1 MWQGNKNNQ
10 VPDYNNKTKINPIV
24 SNQNTNIALDSRRD
38 QDAKKNFTITLLDV
52 DNALITYLDNVINP
66 SVVDAG
72 ENIKVP
78 IIYGNPE
85 KWKAAKVDGGLRDQ
99 QGKLQIPLIMIKR
112 ASFSKDEGYQ
122 TLNRY
127 LTVPVITK
135 FNEKNKYDKFSILN
149 QTVSPTNQIFA
160 VTMPDHIKA
169 EYEFIVWTEYVE
181 QNNAI
186 LEKINFAEG
195 DYWGDKQRFNF
206 RVKIDNYTN
215 TIETSGEKDRIVRST
230 FTLTANAYL
239 LPESFEDRKQTVQ
252 RLLTPK
258 QVKLTSEI
266 VGSVEMAKVNQ
277 KVKDNT
283 YSNKSNPYYSINP
296 IADNDTQWRF
306 SKPTIFS
313 EKTTVEGKAKEVI
326 RKSYA
331 ALIEQTI
338 VMQSSGS
345 NTGSV
350 SIWHDPP
357 ITPNDYG
364 QEGWMAFDGD
374 YHYIYVGGRWL
385 RQSIA
390 EWIN

>member
-1 MWQGNKNNQ
+1 MWQGNKNNP
-10 VPDYNNKTKINPIV
+10 VPTNDNVEKNNPIV
-24 SNQNTNIALDSRRD
+24 SNVRNIALDTRRD
-38 QDAKKNFTITLLDV
+38 EDPKKNFTVTLLDV
-52 DNALITYLDNVINP
+52 DTALISYLQDVINP
-66 SVVDAG
+66 TVVDAG

-85 KWKAAKVDGGLRDQ
+85 KWYAAKAQGALRDQ
-99 QGKLQIPLIMIKR
+99 QGKLQIPLIMVKR
-112 ASFSKDEGYQ
+112 TSFSKDEGYQ
-122 TLNRY
+122 TFNRY
-127 LTVPVITK
+127 LSYPVMTK
-135 FNEKNKYDKFSILN
+135 FNEKNKYDKFSLLN
-149 QTVSPTNQIFA
+149 NTVAPTNQIFA

-215 TIETSGEKDRIVRST
+215 TIESSGEKDRMVRST
-230 FTLTANAYL
+230 FTLSTNAYL

-258 QVKLTSEI
+258 QVKLTAEI
-266 VGSVEMAKVNQ
+266 VSSTQMAAANK
-277 KVKDNT
+277 KVKENT
-283 YSNKSNPYYSINP
+283 YSNKGNPYYSINP
-296 IADNDTQWRF
+296 IVDNDTEWRF
-306 SKPTIFS
+306 PKGTIATEES
-313 EKTTVEGKAKEVI
+313 TTAAGQAITTI

-338 VMQSSGS
+338 NLTV
-345 NTGSV
+345 TGS
-350 SIWHDPP
+350 SDIWHPVP
-357 ITPNDYG
+357 NTPTDYG
-364 QEGWMAFDGD
+364 EEGWMAYDGD

-390 EWIN
+390 EWVT

>member
-1 MWQGNKNNQ
+1 MWQGNTNNPVPTNNNVEKN
-10 VPDYNNKTKINPIV
+10 NPIV
-24 SNQNTNIALDSRRD
+24 SNVRNIALDTRRD
-38 QDAKKNFTITLLDV
+38 EDAKKNFTVSLLDI
-52 DNALITYLDNVINP
+52 DTALISYIQNIINP
-66 SVVDAG
+66 TVIDAG

-85 KWKAAKVDGGLRDQ
+85 KWYAAKAQGALRDQ
-99 QGKLQIPLIMIKR
+99 QGKLQIPLIMVKR
-112 ASFSKDEGYQ
+112 TSFSKDEGYQ
-122 TLNRY
+122 TFNRY
-127 LTVPVITK
+127 LSYPVMTK
-135 FNEKNKYDKFSILN
+135 FNEKNKYDKFSLLN
-149 QTVSPTNQIFA
+149 KTVAPTNQIFA

-215 TIETSGEKDRIVRST
+215 TIESSGEKDRMVRST
-230 FTLTANAYL
+230 FTLSTNAYL

-252 RLLTPK
+252 RMLTPK
-258 QVKLTSEI
+258 QIKLTAEI
-266 VGSVEMAKVNQ
+266 VSSAQMDIVNK

-283 YSNKSNPYYSINP
+283 YSNKGNPYYSINP
-296 IADNDTQWRF
+296 LVEKDSERRFPKGTIATEE
-306 SKPTIFS
+306 S
-313 EKTTVEGKAKEVI
+313 TTAAGEAITTI

-331 ALIEQTI
+331 ALIQQTI
-338 VMQSSGS
+338 NLTVSGS
-345 NTGSV
+345 QETT
-350 SIWHDPP
+350 IWHPVP
-357 ITPNDYG
+357 NTPTDYG
-364 QEGWMAFDGD
+364 ESGWMAYDGD

-390 EWIN
+390 EWTS

>member
-1 MWQGNKNNQ
+1 MWQGNKNNP
-10 VPDYNNKTKINPIV
+10 VPTNDNVEKNNPIV
-24 SNQNTNIALDSRRD
+24 SNVRNIALDTRRD
-38 QDAKKNFTITLLDV
+38 EDPKKNFTVTLLDV
-52 DNALITYLDNVINP
+52 DTALISYLQDVINP
-66 SVVDAG
+66 TVVDAG

-85 KWKAAKVDGGLRDQ
+85 KWYAAKAQGALRDQ
-99 QGKLQIPLIMIKR
+99 QGKLQIPLIMVKR
-112 ASFSKDEGYQ
+112 TSFSKDEGYQ
-122 TLNRY
+122 TFNRY
-127 LTVPVITK
+127 LSYPVMTK
-135 FNEKNKYDKFSILN
+135 FNEKNKYDKFSLLN
-149 QTVSPTNQIFA
+149 NTVAPTNQIFA

-215 TIETSGEKDRIVRST
+215 TIESSGEKDRMVRST
-230 FTLTANAYL
+230 FTLSTNAYL

-258 QVKLTSEI
+258 QVKLTAEI
-266 VGSVEMAKVNQ
+266 VSSTQMAAVNK

-296 IADNDTQWRF
+296 IVDNDTEWRF
-306 SKPTIFS
+306 PKGTIATEES
-313 EKTTVEGKAKEVI
+313 TTAAGQAITTI

-338 VMQSSGS
+338 NLTVSGS
-345 NTGSV
+345 QEVT
-350 SIWHDPP
+350 IWHPVP
-357 ITPNDYG
+357 NTPTDYG
-364 QEGWMAFDGD
+364 EEGWMAYDGD

-390 EWIN
+390 EWVT

>member
-1 MWQGNKNNQ
+1 M
-10 VPDYNNKTKINPIV
+10 VC
-24 SNQNTNIALDSRRD
+24 L
-38 QDAKKNFTITLLDV
+38 AK
-52 DNALITYLDNVINP
+52 AQ
-66 SVVDAG
+66 
-72 ENIKVP
+72 
-78 IIYGNPE
+78 
-85 KWKAAKVDGGLRDQ
+85 GGLRDQ

-112 ASFSKDEGYQ
+112 TSFAKDEGYQ
-122 TLNRY
+122 TFNRY
-127 LTVPVITK
+127 LSYPVMTK
-135 FNEKNKYDKFSILN
+135 FNEKNKYDKFSLLN
-149 QTVSPTNQIFA
+149 KTVAPTNQIFA

-215 TIETSGEKDRIVRST
+215 TIESSGDKDRVVRST
-230 FTLTANAYL
+230 FTLSTHAYL

-258 QVKLTSEI
+258 QVKLTAEI
-266 VGSVEMAKVNQ
+266 VSSTEMAKINQ

-283 YSNKSNPYYSINP
+283 YSNKGNPYYSINP
-296 IADNDTQWRF
+296 IVANDTEWRF
-306 SKPTIFS
+306 SKATIATEQS
-313 EKTTVEGKAKEVI
+313 TTAAGEAITTI

-338 VMQSSGS
+338 NLTVSGS
-345 NTGSV
+345 QQVT
-350 SIWHDPP
+350 IWHDVPT
-357 ITPNDYG
+357 TPNDYG
-364 QEGWMAFDGD
+364 EDGWMAYDGD
-374 YHYIYVGGRWL
+374 YHYIYVNGRWL

-390 EWIN
+390 DWVV

>member
-1 MWQGNKNNQ
+1 MWEGNKNNP
-10 VPDYNNKTKINPIV
+10 VPTNNNVEKNNPIV
-24 SNQNTNIALDSRRD
+24 SNVRNIALDTRRD
-38 QDAKKNFTITLLDV
+38 EDPKKNFTVSLLDV
-52 DNALITYLDNVINP
+52 DTALINYLQNVINP
-66 SVVDAG
+66 TVIDAG

-85 KWKAAKVDGGLRDQ
+85 KWYAAKAQGALRDQ
-99 QGKLQIPLIMIKR
+99 QGKLQIPLIMVKR
-112 ASFSKDEGYQ
+112 TSFSKDEGYQ
-122 TLNRY
+122 TFNRY
-127 LTVPVITK
+127 LSYSVMTK
-135 FNEKNKYDKFSILN
+135 FNEKNKYDKFSLLN
-149 QTVSPTNQIFA
+149 NTVAPTNQIFA

-215 TIETSGEKDRIVRST
+215 TIESSGEKDRMVRST
-230 FTLTANAYL
+230 FTLSTNAYL

-258 QVKLTSEI
+258 QVKLTAEI
-266 VGSVEMAKVNQ
+266 VSSTQMAAVNK

-283 YSNKSNPYYSINP
+283 YSNKGNPYYSINP
-296 IADNDTQWRF
+296 IVEKDVEWRF
-306 SKPTIFS
+306 PKGTIATEES
-313 EKTTVEGKAKEVI
+313 TTAAGEAITTI

-338 VMQSSGS
+338 NLTVSGS
-345 NTGSV
+345 QEVT
-350 SIWHDPP
+350 IWHPVP
-357 ITPNDYG
+357 NTPTDYG
-364 QEGWMAFDGD
+364 EEGWMAYDGD

-390 EWIN
+390 EWTS

>member
-1 MWQGNKNNQ
+1 MWQGNKNNP
-10 VPDYNNKTKINPIV
+10 VPTNNNVEKNNPIV
-24 SNQNTNIALDSRRD
+24 SNVRNIALDTRRD
-38 QDAKKNFTITLLDV
+38 EDPKKNFTVSLLDV
-52 DNALITYLDNVINP
+52 DTALINYLQNVINP
-66 SVVDAG
+66 TVIDGG
-72 ENIKVP
+72 ENVKVP

-85 KWKAAKVDGGLRDQ
+85 KWYAAKAQGGLRDQ
-99 QGKLQIPLIMIKR
+99 QGKLQIPLIMVKR
-112 ASFSKDEGYQ
+112 TSFAKDEGYQ
-122 TLNRY
+122 TFNRY
-127 LTVPVITK
+127 LSYPVMTK
-135 FNEKNKYDKFSILN
+135 FNEKNKYDKFSLLN
-149 QTVSPTNQIFA
+149 NTVAPTNQIFA

-215 TIETSGEKDRIVRST
+215 TIESSGEKDRMVRST
-230 FTLTANAYL
+230 FTLTTHAYL

-258 QVKLTSEI
+258 QVKLTAEI
-266 VGSVEMAKVNQ
+266 VSSTQMAKVNQ

-283 YSNKSNPYYSINP
+283 YSNKGNPYYSINP
-296 IADNDTQWRF
+296 IVDNDSEWRF
-306 SKPTIFS
+306 PKATIAT
-313 EKTTVEGKAKEVI
+313 EKSTTAAGEAITTI

-338 VMQSSGS
+338 NLTV
-345 NTGSV
+345 TGSQQV
-350 SIWHDPP
+350 TIWHDVPN
-357 ITPNDYG
+357 TPTDYG
-364 QEGWMAFDGD
+364 EEGWMAYDGD
-374 YHYIYVGGRWL
+374 YHYIYVNGRWL

-390 EWIN
+390 DWVS

>member
-1 MWQGNKNNQ
+1 MWEGNKNNP
-10 VPDYNNKTKINPIV
+10 VPTNNNVEKNNPIV
-24 SNQNTNIALDSRRD
+24 SNVRNIALDTRRD
-38 QDAKKNFTITLLDV
+38 EDPKKNFTVSLLDV
-52 DNALITYLDNVINP
+52 DTALINYLQNVINP
-66 SVVDAG
+66 TVIDAG

-85 KWKAAKVDGGLRDQ
+85 KWYAAKAQGALRDQ
-99 QGKLQIPLIMIKR
+99 QGKLQIPLIMVKR
-112 ASFSKDEGYQ
+112 TSFSKDEGYQ
-122 TLNRY
+122 TFNRY
-127 LTVPVITK
+127 LSYPVMTK
-135 FNEKNKYDKFSILN
+135 FNEKNKYDKFSLLN
-149 QTVSPTNQIFA
+149 NTVAPTNQIFA

-215 TIETSGEKDRIVRST
+215 TIESSGEKDRMVRST
-230 FTLTANAYL
+230 FTLSTNAYL

-258 QVKLTSEI
+258 QVKLTAEI
-266 VGSVEMAKVNQ
+266 VSSTQMAAVNK

-283 YSNKSNPYYSINP
+283 YSNKGNPYYSINP
-296 IADNDTQWRF
+296 IVEKDVEWRF
-306 SKPTIFS
+306 PKGTIATEES
-313 EKTTVEGKAKEVI
+313 TTAAGEAITTI

-338 VMQSSGS
+338 NLTVSGS
-345 NTGSV
+345 QEVT
-350 SIWHDPP
+350 IWHPVP
-357 ITPNDYG
+357 STPTDYG
-364 QEGWMAFDGD
+364 EEGWMAYDGD

-390 EWIN
+390 EWIS

>member
-1 MWQGNKNNQ
+1 MWQGNKNNP
-10 VPDYNNKTKINPIV
+10 VPTNNNVEKNNPIV
-24 SNQNTNIALDSRRD
+24 SNVRNIALDTRRD
-38 QDAKKNFTITLLDV
+38 EDPKKNFTVTLLDV
-52 DNALITYLDNVINP
+52 DTALINYLQNVINP
-66 SVVDAG
+66 TVIDAG

-85 KWKAAKVDGGLRDQ
+85 KWYAAKAQGALRDQ
-99 QGKLQIPLIMIKR
+99 QGKLQIPLIMVKR
-112 ASFSKDEGYQ
+112 TSFSKDEGYQ
-122 TLNRY
+122 TFNRY
-127 LTVPVITK
+127 LSYPVMTK
-135 FNEKNKYDKFSILN
+135 FNEKNKYDKFSLLN
-149 QTVSPTNQIFA
+149 NTVAPTNQIFA

-215 TIETSGEKDRIVRST
+215 TIESSGEKDRMVRST
-230 FTLTANAYL
+230 FTLSTNAYL

-258 QVKLTSEI
+258 QVKLTAEI
-266 VGSVEMAKVNQ
+266 VSSTQMAAVNK
-277 KVKDNT
+277 KVKENT
-283 YSNKSNPYYSINP
+283 YSNKGNPYYSINP
-296 IADNDTQWRF
+296 IVEKDVEWRF
-306 SKPTIFS
+306 PKGTIATEES
-313 EKTTVEGKAKEVI
+313 TTAAGEAITTI

-338 VMQSSGS
+338 NLTVSGS
-345 NTGSV
+345 QEVT
-350 SIWHDPP
+350 IWHPVP
-357 ITPNDYG
+357 NTPTDYG
-364 QEGWMAFDGD
+364 EEGWMAYDGD

-390 EWIN
+390 EWIS

>member
-1 MWQGNKNNQ
+1 MWQGNTNNPVPTNKNVEKN
-10 VPDYNNKTKINPIV
+10 NPIV
-24 SNQNTNIALDSRRD
+24 SNVRNIALDTRRD
-38 QDAKKNFTITLLDV
+38 EDPKKNFTVTLLDI
-52 DNALITYLDNVINP
+52 DTALINYLQDVINP
-66 SVVDAG
+66 TVVDAG

-85 KWKAAKVDGGLRDQ
+85 KWYAAKAQGSLRDQ
-99 QGKLQIPLIMIKR
+99 QGKLQIPLIMVKR
-112 ASFSKDEGYQ
+112 TSFAKDENYK
-122 TLNRY
+122 TFNRY
-127 LTVPVITK
+127 LTYPVMTK
-135 FNEKNKYDKFSILN
+135 FNEKNKYDKFSLLN
-149 QTVSPTNQIFA
+149 KTVAPTNQIFA

-215 TIETSGEKDRIVRST
+215 TIESSGEKDRMVRST
-230 FTLTANAYL
+230 FTLSTNAYL

-258 QVKLTSEI
+258 QVKLTAEI
-266 VGSVEMAKVNQ
+266 VSSVEMDRVNK
-277 KVKDNT
+277 KVKENT
-283 YSNKSNPYYSINP
+283 YSNKGNPYYSINP
-296 IADNDTQWRF
+296 LAENNSEWRF
-306 SKPTIFS
+306 PKGTIATEES
-313 EKTTVEGKAKEVI
+313 TTAAGEAITTI

-338 VMQSSGS
+338 NLTVSGS
-345 NTGSV
+345 EN
-350 SIWHDPP
+350 IWHPVP
-357 ITPNDYG
+357 NTPTDYG
-364 QEGWMAFDGD
+364 EEGWMAYDGD

-390 EWIN
+390 EWTS

>member
-1 MWQGNKNNQ
+1 MWEGNKNNP
-10 VPDYNNKTKINPIV
+10 VPTNNNVEKNNPIV
-24 SNQNTNIALDSRRD
+24 SNVRNIALDTRRD
-38 QDAKKNFTITLLDV
+38 EDPKKNFTVSLLDV
-52 DNALITYLDNVINP
+52 DTALINYLQNVINP
-66 SVVDAG
+66 TVIDAG

-85 KWKAAKVDGGLRDQ
+85 KWYAAKSQGVLRDQ
-99 QGKLQIPLIMIKR
+99 QGKLQIPLIMVKR
-112 ASFSKDEGYQ
+112 TSFSKDEGYQ
-122 TLNRY
+122 TFNRY
-127 LTVPVITK
+127 LSYPVMTK
-135 FNEKNKYDKFSILN
+135 FNEKNKYDKFNLLN
-149 QTVSPTNQIFA
+149 KTVAPTNQIFA

-215 TIETSGEKDRIVRST
+215 TIESSGEKDRMVRST
-230 FTLTANAYL
+230 FTLSTNAYL

-258 QVKLTSEI
+258 QVKLTAEI
-266 VGSVEMAKVNQ
+266 VSSTQMAAANK
-277 KVKDNT
+277 KVKENT
-283 YSNKSNPYYSINP
+283 YSNKGNPYYSINP
-296 IADNDTQWRF
+296 IVDNDTEWRF
-306 SKPTIFS
+306 PKGTIATEQS
-313 EKTTVEGKAKEVI
+313 TTAAGEAITTI
-326 RKSYA
+326 RQSYA

-338 VMQSSGS
+338 NLTVSGS
-345 NTGSV
+345 QEVT
-350 SIWHDPP
+350 IWHPVP
-357 ITPNDYG
+357 NTPTDYG
-364 QEGWMAFDGD
+364 EEGWMAYDGD

-390 EWIN
+390 EWVT

>member
-1 MWQGNKNNQ
+1 MWQGNKNNP
-10 VPDYNNKTKINPIV
+10 VPTNDNVEKNNPIV
-24 SNQNTNIALDSRRD
+24 SNVRNIALDTRRD
-38 QDAKKNFTITLLDV
+38 EDPKKNFTVTLLDV
-52 DNALITYLDNVINP
+52 DTALISYLQDVINP
-66 SVVDAG
+66 TVVDAG

-85 KWKAAKVDGGLRDQ
+85 KWYAAKAQGALRDQ
-99 QGKLQIPLIMIKR
+99 QGKLQIPLIMVKR
-112 ASFSKDEGYQ
+112 TSFSKDEGYQ
-122 TLNRY
+122 TFNRY
-127 LTVPVITK
+127 LSYPVMTK
-135 FNEKNKYDKFSILN
+135 FNEKNKYDKFSLLN
-149 QTVSPTNQIFA
+149 NTVAPTNQIFA

-215 TIETSGEKDRIVRST
+215 TIESSGEKDRMVRST
-230 FTLTANAYL
+230 FTLSTNAYL

-258 QVKLTSEI
+258 QVKLTAEI
-266 VGSVEMAKVNQ
+266 VSSTQMAAVNK

-283 YSNKSNPYYSINP
+283 YSNKGNPYYSINP
-296 IADNDTQWRF
+296 IVDNDTVWRF
-306 SKPTIFS
+306 PKGTIATEES
-313 EKTTVEGKAKEVI
+313 TTAAGQAITTI

-338 VMQSSGS
+338 NLTVSGS
-345 NTGSV
+345 QEVT
-350 SIWHDPP
+350 IWHPVP
-357 ITPNDYG
+357 NTPTDYG
-364 QEGWMAFDGD
+364 EEGWMAYDGD

-390 EWIN
+390 EWVT